1 MVQYKL
7 KKKLDDHPF
16 WRTEENQ
23 NDTLTISEMIT
34 EILCFKNI
42 WDEFKLTEEYNNK
55 LELIKKQLKNIRI
68 DFFVSVQ
75 IEEGIGLSTQ
85 EIQDNKNKIKENT
98 ETILNELETNFKNFN
113 TSPEYK
119 HSKSVEGVL
128 QVHEKCTK
136 NKIAPQKS
144 MEKSMDE
151 LVNLYRAFSDLN
163 QDSNEDS
170 QMLALDT
177 LTKSHAILMNGLLD
191 GKTAPGQFSTC
202 TRQGL
207 FGDKIFKY
215 PTFDTPDVTADVLS
229 ALIDDY
235 NSSVFR
241 AKKRIS
247 NQLTGVELQNIFQ
260 SAAKFLFIFLQLHP
274 FSDGNGRLGRLIC
287 SYFLE
292 LVCPFP
298 SSIYNVYSDTEK
310 SDYVKVLV
318 KARKGISFNRTLAT
332 RQEGLELYGE
342 LLEHDESELASLII
356 ESNYCS
362 WKKFFSDVGN
372 KIPEFAEFK
381 GKFKC

>member
-1 MVQYKL
+1 M
-7 KKKLDDHPF
+7 
-16 WRTEENQ
+16 
-23 NDTLTISEMIT
+23 
-34 EILCFKNI
+34 
-42 WDEFKLTEEYNNK
+42 
-55 LELIKKQLKNIRI
+55 
-68 DFFVSVQ
+68 
-75 IEEGIGLSTQ
+75 STQ
-85 EIQDNKNKIKENT
+85 EIQDNKNKIKEDT
-98 ETILNELETNFKNFN
+98 ETILNELETKETNFKNFN
-113 TSPEYK
+113 IKPEYK
-119 HSKSVEGVL
+119 HSKSVERVL

-136 NKIAPQKS
+136 TKSVPQ
-144 MEKSMDE
+144 KSMDE
-151 LVNLYRAFSDLN
+151 LVNLYKAFSDLN
-163 QDSNEDS
+163 QQSNEDS

-177 LTKSHAILMNGLLD
+177 LTNSHVILMNGLLD
-191 GKTAPGQFSTC
+191 GKTAPGQFSTR

-207 FGDKIFKY
+207 FGDKKFKY
-215 PTFDTPDVTADVLS
+215 PTFNAANVTEDVLS

-241 AKKRIS
+241 TKQRMS
-247 NQLTGVELQNIFQ
+247 NKLTGVELQKIFQ

-318 KARKGISFNRTLAT
+318 KARKGINFNRTLTT
-332 RQEGLELYGE
+332 REEGLELYGK

-356 ESNYCS
+356 ESNYFS
-362 WKKFFSDVGN
+362 WKKFFSDVEN

-381 GKFKC
+381 GKFKY